1 METTLHF
8 AQNAD
13 AGTEES
19 YLRNL
24 PLLKLL
30 AKENIEADD
39 WSVLLAATPNNE
51 DSQTKAVADAAK
63 DSAETSKA
71 AAETSKDL
79 LNKTTAAAQ
88 QAAASVAS
96 ASYALGPDE
105 SGRLSFF
112 IKKST

>member
-1 METTLHF
+1 MIDILTY
-8 AQNAD
+8 AIARRKS
-13 AGTEES
+13 AA
-19 YLRNL
+19 
-24 PLLKLL
+24 KLDEL
-30 AKENIEADD
+30 Y
-39 WSVLLAATPNNE
+39 
-51 DSQTKAVADAAK
+51 SQTKAVADAAK

-79 LNKTTAAAQ
+79 LNKTAAQ

>member
-1 METTLHF
+1 MGDRHISVAALF
-8 AQNAD
+8 AILG
-13 AGTEES
+13 GTE
-19 YLRNL
+19 N
-24 PLLKLL
+24 
-30 AKENIEADD
+30 
-39 WSVLLAATPNNE
+39 VLTLFPVISFI

-88 QAAASVAS
+88 QAAASAAS